1 MAQPP
6 GDVTRLDSTASR
18 AARDGNSAHRSDHGS
33 PIGVTISA
41 PMATPRFLSGIQ
53 PSGDLHLGNYFGA
66 MQQHLENQA
75 AGNSFY
81 FIANYHALT
90 TIQDAE
96 TLRRNTFD
104 VAASYLAMGL
114 DPARATLFRQS
125 DVPEVTELTWLLLT
139 VTPMGLLERAVSYK
153 DKVAR
158 GLPASAGL
166 FTYPALMAADI
177 LAYDSNVV
185 PVGADQVQHVEITRD
200 MAGAFNRAFDREV
213 FVLPEARLN
222 EAKIVPGI
230 DGQKM
235 SKSYGNGI
243 PMFLAGKPLKKRVM
257 SIVTDSTPV
266 EDPKDPERCTVYQ
279 LYALFASAEEKAALA
294 ARYRA
299 GGMGYGDAKKAL
311 LEKVDAHFAAG
322 RERYAAL
329 RADPSYVEDVLRE
342 GAAKARAVARQVLD
356 RARAACGVA

>member
-1 MAQPP
+1 M
-6 GDVTRLDSTASR
+6 S
-18 AARDGNSAHRSDHGS
+18 
-33 PIGVTISA
+33 
-41 PMATPRFLSGIQ
+41 TPRFLSGIQ

-66 MQQHLENQA
+66 MVQHLENQA

-96 TLRRNTFD
+96 VLRRNTFD

-158 GLPASAGL
+158 GLSASGGL

-185 PVGADQVQHVEITRD
+185 PVGADQVQHLEMTRD
-200 MAGAFNRAFDREV
+200 MAGAFNRIYDSEV

-222 EAKIVPGI
+222 EAKIVPGV

-243 PMFLAGKPLKKRVM
+243 PLFLAGKKLKKRVM

-266 EDPKDPERCTVYQ
+266 EDAKDPDGCTVFQ
-279 LYALFASAEEKAALA
+279 LYSLFASDDEKAALA
-294 ARYRA
+294 ERYRA

-311 LEKVDAHFAAG
+311 LEKVDAHFAPG
-322 RERYAAL
+322 RDRYAEL
-329 RADPSYVEDVLRE
+329 QADPSYVEDVLRD
-342 GAAKARAVARQVLD
+342 GAAKARAVARQVVD